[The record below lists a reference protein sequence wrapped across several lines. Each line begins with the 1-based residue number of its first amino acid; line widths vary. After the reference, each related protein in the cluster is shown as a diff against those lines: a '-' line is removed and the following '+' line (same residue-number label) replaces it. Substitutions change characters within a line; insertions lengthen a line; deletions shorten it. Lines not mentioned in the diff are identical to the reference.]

1 VASSSSS
8 ASTSKLYD
16 LTIVVEH
23 YGVPG
28 GGHYVVLIDRL
39 VLLVFFLHRQVT
51 YSIRSRVSSSELVS
65 WTKNTRIYLGSS
77 PSYRGNSLTSSGLM
91 LIKTCVTNSE
101 QRAQLVCV

>member
-39 VLLVFFLHRQVT
+39 VLLVFFCT
-51 YSIRSRVSSSELVS
+51 D
-65 WTKNTRIYLGSS
+65 K
-77 PSYRGNSLTSSGLM
+77 
-91 LIKTCVTNSE
+91 
-101 QRAQLVCV
+101 